1 MFRTWRARALVIA
14 ALVTVSLVPTDAL
27 ATRFG
32 RNKVQY
38 GAFTWN
44 VLQTEH
50 FDVYYYDGYEDLA
63 DAVST
68 ITEAANAEFE
78 MVLGHELTTVI
89 PIIVY
94 ASHND
99 FRQTNVSDSHLGETV
114 GGFTELFKNR
124 VVIPFT
130 GSYEDLRHVLYH
142 ELTHVFMFDIIYGG
156 LVESVIRQAY
166 SNPVPL
172 WFVEGL
178 AEYVSRGWDSQAEMI
193 LRDLTLSDSIIPLE
207 YLWGGYLVYK
217 EGQSAICFIADTYGP
232 EKIEET
238 VKTLA
243 RTHNLERALMEAT
256 GFTTVEL
263 SKEWER
269 SLKERYWPEVSER
282 NRGEDFLRLITDHR
296 KDNSY
301 LNVGPSVSPDGQR
314 VAFITDRSGYS
325 DVCVASMLDGTLLSR
340 PVKGERS
347 DDFETLHLLRPG
359 ASWSPDGTELC
370 LIAKAGASDA
380 LHIVDVETGR
390 LRASFRFALDG
401 AFTPSWSPDGD
412 RVAFVGTSAGA
423 SDLYV
428 ADVDGENLIRLT
440 DDFFDER
447 TPVWSPDGSRIAF
460 ASDRGA
466 PVRDDLRRCYDL
478 YAIDVETRDV
488 ETLVATVANEHS
500 PSWSPDG
507 SWVAYVS
514 DSSGSPQLH
523 LADLR
528 ASTSVRV
535 THLIGGVSSPS
546 WSVAGDRMAL
556 GVYGEGGWDI
566 ASVKAPLEA
575 FADAIAGGER
585 EARID
590 NAYVRG
596 EVVDAPWFPAA
607 CAGAG
612 RGSPA
617 EAKEESDATVAA
629 LSGEPAGEQQEQVMG
644 PPLAAGEQQEQV
656 MGPPLA
662 ASEQQEQVMGPP
674 LAASEQQE
682 QVMGPP
688 LATDGEQEQVMG
700 PPLAAGE
707 QDSSSD
713 TVAKAGAAYRA
724 AVDAD
729 GGPQTR
735 AEGPVPVDEDARR
748 IGAVE
753 RYRPRFTPD
762 WVNGG
767 FAYTSGY
774 GFSASAQIAV
784 SDVLGNHRFYIAT
797 NFFSSLE
804 SSNFHVLY
812 EHRGH
817 RANVSLGLH
826 NFKDYYHSDR
836 TWLGEDLGERRYFTE
851 RSYGVS
857 AGVSYPFSVFSR
869 VEFDISAISLD
880 RQFAEVN
887 DEGYVELTD
896 ERIARSL
903 IIPSVRFVNDT
914 TLWGSIGPL
923 SGGRSSIVVQRAWES
938 GGGFGYLTAIADVR
952 RYIKLGVR
960 HSVAVKLVAARS
972 SARDAQN
979 FYMGGVNSLRGYGDF
994 VFHGRN
1000 LTTTSVEFRFPF
1012 IDHLEIASPIPL
1024 SLWGLR
1030 GVAFVDAGAVW
1041 DDDFRGVV
1049 SGPTGARLSGI
1060 KASHG
1065 VGVRMRLSMFVV
1077 RFDWAWPT
1085 DFRRTGGVVT
1095 HFALGAEF

>member
-1 MFRTWRARALVIA
+1 MPVTWRARALVIA
-14 ALVTVSLVPTDAL
+14 ALVTVSVVPSDAL

-44 VLQTEH
+44 VVQTEH
-50 FDVYYYDGYEDLA
+50 FDVYYYDGYEDLS
-63 DAVST
+63 DAVS
-68 ITEAANAEFE
+68 IIVEAANAEFE
-78 MVLGHELTTVI
+78 TVLGHELTTVI
-89 PIIVY
+89 PVIIY
-94 ASHND
+94 GSHND
-99 FRQTNVSDSHLGETV
+99 FRQTNVSDYHISETV

-166 SNPVPL
+166 TNPVPL

-178 AEYVSRGWDSQAEMI
+178 AEYVSRGWDSEAEMI
-193 LRDLTLSDSIIPLE
+193 LRDLTLSDAIVPLQ

-217 EGQSAICFIADTYGP
+217 EGQSALCFIANTYGP

-269 SLKERYWPEVSER
+269 SLKKRYWPEVSER
-282 NRGEDFLRLITDHR
+282 DRGEDVLRLVTDHK
-296 KDNSY
+296 KDHSY
-301 LNVGPSVSPDGQR
+301 LNLGPAVSPDGQR

-325 DVCVASMLDGTLLSR
+325 DICVASMLDGTILSR
-340 PVKGERS
+340 LVKGERS

-359 ASWSPDGTELC
+359 SSWSPDGTALC
-370 LIAKAGASDA
+370 LVAKAGASDA
-380 LHIVDVETGR
+380 LHIIDAQTGR
-390 LRASFRFALDG
+390 LRESFRFALDG
-401 AFTPSWSPDGD
+401 AFTPSWSPDGG
-412 RVAFVGTSAGA
+412 RIAFVGTSGGA

-428 ADVDGENLIRLT
+428 TDIDGENLLRLT

-447 TPVWSPDGSRIAF
+447 TPVWSPDGSLIAF
-460 ASDRGA
+460 ASDRDA
-466 PVRDDLRRCYDL
+466 PVRDDLRRSYDL
-478 YAIDVETRDV
+478 YAIDVDTRDV

-507 SWVAYVS
+507 SWLAYVS

-528 ASTSVRV
+528 DSTSVRV

-546 WSVAGDRMAL
+546 WSAAGDRMAL

-585 EARID
+585 EDRID
-590 NAYVRG
+590 GAYLRG

-607 CAGAG
+607 CADAG
-612 RGSPA
+612 HGPP
-617 EAKEESDATVAA
+617 VAA
-629 LSGEPAGEQQEQVMG
+629 DEEADVAVAELSGEPAGEPDGQLTGQG
-644 PPLAAGEQQEQV
+644 PEA
-656 MGPPLA
+656 
-662 ASEQQEQVMGPP
+662 
-674 LAASEQQE
+674 
-682 QVMGPP
+682 
-688 LATDGEQEQVMG
+688 DGYD
-700 PPLAAGE
+700 
-707 QDSSSD
+707 DSSA
-713 TVAKAGAAYRA
+713 TVSKASAVYRA
-724 AVDAD
+724 AVEASGDPQIRAGSPD
-729 GGPQTR
+729 VGG
-735 AEGPVPVDEDARR
+735 EDVRSV
-748 IGAVE
+748 GSVE
-753 RYRPRFTPD
+753 KYRPHFTPD
-762 WVNGG
+762 WISGG

-774 GFSASAQIAV
+774 GFSGAVQIAV
-784 SDVLGNHRFYIAT
+784 SDVLGNHRFHIST
-797 NFFSSLE
+797 NFFSSIE

-812 EHRGH
+812 EHLVR
-817 RANVSLGLH
+817 RANFSLGVY
-826 NFKDYYHSDR
+826 NFKDYYYSDR
-836 TWLGEDLGERRYFTE
+836 TWLGEDLGEKRYFTE
-851 RSYGVS
+851 RNYGVS
-857 AGVSYPFSVFSR
+857 AGVSYPFSMFSR
-869 VEFDISAISLD
+869 VEFDLSAVSVS

-887 DEGYVELTD
+887 PEGYHEFTD
-896 ERIARSL
+896 EQVARSL
-903 IIPSVRFVNDT
+903 IIPRVRFVNDT

-923 SGGRSSIVVQRAWES
+923 SGGRSSIALQRAWES
-938 GGGFGYLTAIADVR
+938 GGDFAYVTGIADVR
-952 RYIKLGVR
+952 RYIRLGVR
-960 HSVAVKLVAARS
+960 HSIALKLVAARS

-979 FYMGGVNSLRGYGDF
+979 FYMGGVNTLRGYDDF
-994 VFHGRN
+994 SFHGRN
-1000 LTTTSVEFRFPF
+1000 LALASFEFRYPF

-1030 GVAFVDAGAVW
+1030 GVAFVDAGAAW

-1049 SGPTGARLSGI
+1049 RGDNGARLSDI

-1065 VGVRMRLSMFVV
+1065 VGLRMRLSMFIL

-1085 DFRRTGGVVT
+1085 DYRSTGDVVT